1 MQSDTNDSHLEG
13 ETNAGLVHL
22 LWVVGVFLV
31 CAGLTYLAPQGEVVR
46 PWVRGEPVP
55 LWHLL
60 ARGEQAGALGPSV
73 AGAVTQPVAPPR
85 APKASSQAAVAAAH
99 ARQSEE
105 RTADGQPLLRIAPSE
120 FEGVTRAID
129 HPENLVAF
137 YAALAATANKKPNA
151 ITRVAHYGDSAV
163 AADGITSTMRR
174 LLQARFGDAGH
185 GFVLTARGNMHY
197 IHRDI
202 RMRSGGEWNLMHIV
216 RGPLRRG
223 WYGYGGV
230 QYRGSGGAN
239 ATFETPDDTPVGTAA
254 SRFEVFF
261 QKGRGGGELRVSV
274 DGDPV
279 GTIETRSETTED
291 GWQTFEVPDGEHSFS
306 LRVGGRGAVTMYGVA
321 LERSVPGVVYDS
333 LGLVG
338 ARANRLLNAD
348 AEHMR
353 RQIAHRSPE
362 LLVLAF
368 GGNESGDPY
377 LVEDTYRQELRSI
390 LKMMRGNDRSM
401 SCLLFAPL
409 DQGQKNARGV
419 VETVGILPGIVAIQ
433 AEVARSEGCAFY
445 NAFDAM
451 GGEGSMWTWYKHRP
465 RWATSDFR
473 HATPEGYE
481 VMGEMFYK
489 ALLQGFAQYLAQNP
503 Q

>member
-1 MQSDTNDSHLEG
+1 MQSDTNHSPLEG
-13 ETNAGLVHL
+13 ETAAGLVHL
-22 LWVVGVFLV
+22 LWVVGAFAV
-31 CAGLTYLAPQGEVVR
+31 CVGLTYAVPQGEVFR
-46 PWVRGEPVP
+46 PWVAGEPVP
-55 LWHLL
+55 LVHLL
-60 ARGEQAGALGPSV
+60 ERGAETTSQGPSV
-73 AGAVTQPVAPPR
+73 AGAVTQHTPPPR
-85 APKASSQAAVAAAH
+85 APEGPSQVAMAAAL
-99 ARQSEE
+99 ARDNAE
-105 RTADGQPLLRIAPSE
+105 RTADGRPLLRIAPAE

-129 HPENLVAF
+129 HPENLAAF
-137 YAALAATANKKPNA
+137 YAALAATANKKPSA

-174 LLQARFGDAGH
+174 LMQTRFGDAGH

-202 RMRSGGEWNLMHIV
+202 RTRSGGDWELMHIV

-230 QYRGSGGAN
+230 QYRGAGGAN
-239 ATFETPDDTPVGTAA
+239 ATFDTPDDTPVGRSA

-261 QKGRGGGELRVSV
+261 QKGRGGGDIRVAV
-274 DGDPV
+274 DGDV
-279 GTIETRSETTED
+279 LGTIDTRAETTED
-291 GWQTFEVPDGEHSFS
+291 AWQTFEVPDGEHSFS

-321 LERSVPGVVYDS
+321 LERSVPGVVYDA

-348 AEHMR
+348 AAHMR
-353 RQIAHRSPE
+353 RQIAHRSPA

-377 LVEDTYRQELRSI
+377 LVEETYKQELRSV

-419 VETVGILPGIVAIQ
+419 VETVKILPGIVAIQ

-445 NAFDAM
+445 NAFEAM
-451 GGEGSMWTWYKHRP
+451 GGEGSMWAWYKHRP

-489 ALLQGFAQYLAQNP
+489 ALLKGFAEYLAQHP
-503 Q
+503 R